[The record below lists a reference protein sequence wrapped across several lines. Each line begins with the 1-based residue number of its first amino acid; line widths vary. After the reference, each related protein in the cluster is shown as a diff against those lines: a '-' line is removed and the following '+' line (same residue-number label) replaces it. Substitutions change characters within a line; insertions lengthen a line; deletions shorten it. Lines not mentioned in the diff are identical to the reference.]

1 MFIKNKVGRGDA
13 NICRLKKEGRLTA
26 VELSCRRKTA
36 ILFLKLKKKKER
48 QTERE
53 TERDRE
59 KKREEAGRAAQWQTC
74 REAHVLLK
82 YNICSLTQIIAAAK
96 L

>member
-36 ILFLKLKKKKER
+36 ILFLKLKKKER
-48 QTERE
+48 DRQRERLRE
-53 TERDRE
+53 TER
-59 KKREEAGRAAQWQTC
+59 KKERKLAELHNGRLADKRTCYLNIIFAA
-74 REAHVLLK
+74 
-82 YNICSLTQIIAAAK
+82 
-96 L
+96 